1 VIVSLGGSRIGEAA
15 PPLVVMT
22 PRSSWWQSTAERG
35 GGIVCWL
42 ESLRALVGEPPPGP
56 VIFTANAG
64 HELGHLGLD
73 AFMTLR
79 PGWDRPAE
87 DGGATWLHYGANIG
101 AAGGELSVV
110 SPHDDLRDIC
120 GAELRRAGQ
129 PHEMTEK
136 DKVPNGE
143 TRDIQRA
150 GGHCA
155 VLVGTNKLFHL
166 PQDRWP
172 EAVDLAAV
180 TRIAAAAARIVVR
193 LAHGAILPATAMGTP
208 AAMRVIRLCRP
219 HDGDSSRG
227 AVG

>member
-1 VIVSLGGSRIGEAA
+1 MA
-15 PPLVVMT
+15 
-22 PRSSWWQSTAERG
+22 
-35 GGIVCWL
+35 
-42 ESLRALVGEPPPGP
+42 
-56 VIFTANAG
+56 
-64 HELGHLGLD
+64 
-73 AFMTLR
+73 LR

-120 GAELRRAGQ
+120 GAELLRGSQ

-150 GGHCA
+150 GGHCV

-193 LAHGAILPATAMGTP
+193 LAHGAALRATAVGTP
-208 AAMRVIRLCRP
+208 AAMRVIRLSRP
-219 HDGDSSRG
+219 QDFAEDG
-227 AVG
+227 A